1 MNVGACD
8 GAEELVTFRTG
19 TDLDETTIEAAL
31 AVAPTAVA
39 ATTPMER
46 KMIVDGLLMKKVE
59 EYGVLKLTEKG
70 EDFIKNQKSFL
81 LSIDRDFS
89 KETITVNKSEK
100 KSFVIDEQLHKIL
113 IDLRKTIS
121 KDLNKS

>member
-1 MNVGACD
+1 MDVGACD

-46 KMIVDGLLMKKVE
+46 KMIVDGL
-59 EYGVLKLTEKG
+59 
-70 EDFIKNQKSFL
+70 S
-81 LSIDRDFS
+81 
-89 KETITVNKSEK
+89 SE
-100 KSFVIDEQLHKIL
+100 
-113 IDLRKTIS
+113 
-121 KDLNKS
+121 